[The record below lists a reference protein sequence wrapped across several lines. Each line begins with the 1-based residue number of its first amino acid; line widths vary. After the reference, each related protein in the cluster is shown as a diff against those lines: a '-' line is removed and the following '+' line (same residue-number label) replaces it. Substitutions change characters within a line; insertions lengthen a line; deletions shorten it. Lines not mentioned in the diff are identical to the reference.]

1 MRCRNFLNG
10 SIGQGSIQI
19 VGQCCSQ
26 FNTKVTTR
34 KFKVDDFL
42 ALYCVEKL
50 DRETPNKI
58 STSQKCY
65 IFDYLYLVYGQST
78 LEIAIF

>member
-1 MRCRNFLNG
+1 M
-10 SIGQGSIQI
+10 
-19 VGQCCSQ
+19 
-26 FNTKVTTR
+26 
-34 KFKVDDFL
+34 DDFL